1 MNDYILVA
9 EDINAAYG
17 KKQVLFGVDL
27 KIRKGEIASLIGPNG
42 SGKSTFLKVISG
54 LISPFKGKIYF
65 LGEAITNYPVEK
77 RIKMGI
83 GYFLQ
88 GGEVF
93 LNLTVYENLKM
104 GGFELKEKDFKN
116 SLEEVFTLFP
126 LLKKYLNKRAG
137 LLSGGERHALALG
150 IVLMRKPKLLLLDEP
165 SAGLAPVLVKEI
177 IEKIKMIKEKLGT
190 TILLVEQNVK
200 EALKIASVVY
210 LLKNG
215 KVIGEEKP
223 ENILEKKLEEIFF
236 R

>member
-1 MNDYILVA
+1 
-9 EDINAAYG
+9 
-17 KKQVLFGVDL
+17 L
-27 KIRKGEIASLIGPNG
+27 KIREGELVSLIGPNG
-42 SGKSTFLKVISG
+42 SGKSTFLKVVSG
-54 LISPFKGKIYF
+54 LLFPTKGKIYF
-65 LGEAITNYPVEK
+65 LKEDITNYPVEK

-93 LNLTVYENLKM
+93 LNLTIYENLKM
-104 GGFELKEKDFKN
+104 GGFGLKEKDFKN
-116 SLEEVFTLFP
+116 SLEEIFSLFP

-137 LLSGGERHALALG
+137 LLSGGERQALALG

-165 SAGLAPVLVKEI
+165 SAGLAPFLVKEI
-177 IEKIKMIKEKLGT
+177 IEKIKMIKERFKT

-200 EALKIASVVY
+200 EALKIATSVY

-215 KVIGEEKP
+215 KVISEEKP
-223 ENILEKKLEEIFF
+223 ENILEKRLEEIFF

>member
-9 EDINAAYG
+9 EDINAGYG
-17 KKQVLFGVDL
+17 KKQVLFGIDL
-27 KIRKGEIASLIGPNG
+27 KIREGELVSLIGPNG
-42 SGKSTFLKVISG
+42 SGKSTFLKVVSG
-54 LISPFKGKIYF
+54 LLFPTKGKIYF
-65 LGEAITNYPVEK
+65 LKEDITNYPVEK

-93 LNLTVYENLKM
+93 LNLTIYENLKM
-104 GGFELKEKDFKN
+104 GGFGLKEKDFKN
-116 SLEEVFTLFP
+116 SLEEIFSLFP

-137 LLSGGERHALALG
+137 LLSGGERQALALG

-165 SAGLAPVLVKEI
+165 SAGLAPFLVKEI
-177 IEKIKMIKEKLGT
+177 IEKIKMIKERFKT

-200 EALKIASVVY
+200 EALKIATSVY

-215 KVIGEEKP
+215 KVISEEKP
-223 ENILEKKLEEIFF
+223 ENILEKRLEEIFF